1 MAWLRTIPA
10 EEATG
15 RLKKI
20 YGAAVARAGKVF
32 GILRAMS
39 LSPRSLDASMGLYGA
54 VMLGPS
60 AVSRR
65 ERELL
70 AVVVSRANHCHY

>member
-1 MAWLRTIPA
+1 MAWLETIPA

-15 RLKKI
+15 RLRKI
-20 YGAAVARAGKVF
+20 YDAASQRAGRVF

-39 LSPRSLDASMGLYGA
+39 LTPRTLDASMGLYGA
-54 VMLGPS
+54 ACLAP
-60 AVSRR
+60 AAISRR

-70 AVVVSRANHCHY
+70 AVVVSHANDCHY